1 VKRLGA
7 LAVTLL
13 ATSASGA
20 DDATRFD
27 LKKLMVLGD
36 VVVVTAADL
45 DGDGRLDIVAG
56 YTNGV
61 IPNVKRSLAVFW
73 NRDGSFG
80 TAPDLALGLD
90 EVQAF
95 GFDLA
100 EVDGQ
105 PGDELLLVTP
115 QGVLSRSFRG
125 RAAAPPVKLVDQPTA
140 FSRPAPGAMPRLRI
154 VQDVSGPGS
163 RELLVPGEHR
173 LGVYRRDGSGTYT
186 RAADLALDVQ
196 AGWSA
201 ADQMRRLD
209 RARTG
214 TVPAFRLSFA
224 HPAIYV
230 GDVDGDGLND
240 LVATLEDRIAIYRQ
254 SPGLGFATAPS
265 VTRDFAVRTPEELKE
280 AGTQASV
287 TVSDVDGDGIAD
299 LVVRKLVARG
309 LASVTTTTYV
319 FFGRKGGSYA
329 EVPDQILKGEGATGT
344 DVELFDVTGDGRP
357 DLVVPS
363 VNIGIFA
370 IVKILLNRTLSIN
383 FQVFPFEP
391 AKRRFAEKPAAEREL
406 SFKLNLSGAADIQAI
421 DMFGDYNGD
430 KRVDLAFGT
439 GDDELSIFLGGRGT
453 LFADSASARI
463 PVRAVGRLE
472 SVDLDGKGRSDMLLY
487 YPATKG
493 HRGEVMLLRNVGP
506 W

>member
-1 VKRLGA
+1 VKRA
-7 LAVTLL
+7 LVLLLLL
-13 ATSASGA
+13 APRPSRAA
-20 DDATRFD
+20 DPQRFD
-27 LKKLMVLGD
+27 PRKLMVLGD
-36 VVVVTAADL
+36 VVVVAAADL
-45 DGDGRLDIVAG
+45 DGDGKLDIVAG
-56 YTNGV
+56 YTTGV
-61 IPNVKRSLAVFW
+61 MPNIKRSLAVFW
-73 NRDGSFG
+73 NRNGAFG

-90 EVQAF
+90 DVEAF

-100 EVDGQ
+100 DIDGQ
-105 PGDELLLVTP
+105 PGDELLLFTP
-115 QGVLSRSFRG
+115 KGVLARSFRERTAG
-125 RAAAPPVKLVDQPTA
+125 QPLTLLEQATA
-140 FSRPAPGAMPRLRI
+140 FARPAPGMLPRLRL

-163 RELLVPGEHR
+163 HELLVPGPKN
-173 LGVYRRDGSGTYT
+173 LTVYRKQGTAYV
-186 RAADLALDVQ
+186 RAADLSLDVQ
-196 AGWSA
+196 AGWSSL
-201 ADQMRRLD
+201 DQLRRLD
-209 RARTG
+209 RVRSRS
-214 TVPAFRLSFA
+214 VPNFRISA
-224 HPAIYV
+224 AYPSIYV
-230 GDVDGDGLND
+230 ADVDGDGLND

-254 SPGLGFATAPS
+254 SPGLSFPSAPS
-265 VTRDFAVRTPEELKE
+265 FTRDFAVRTPEELKE

-287 TVSDVDGDGIAD
+287 TVADVDGDGVAD

-319 FFGRKGGSYA
+319 FFGRKGGAYPDA
-329 EVPDQILKGEGATGT
+329 PDQILKGEGATGT
-344 DVELFDVTGDGRP
+344 DVELFDVTGDGHP

-406 SFKLNLSGAADIQAI
+406 TFKLNLSGAADIQAI

-430 KRVDLAFGT
+430 RRVDLAFGT
-439 GDDELSIFLGGRGT
+439 GDDELSVFLGGKGT
-453 LFADSASARI
+453 LFSDSASTQI

-493 HRGEVMLLRNVGP
+493 HRGEVMLLKNVGP

>member
-1 VKRLGA
+1 MRLLG
-7 LAVTLL
+7 LL
-13 ATSASGA
+13 LVLVAGTAPAA
-20 DDATRFD
+20 DDPRRFEMR
-27 LKKLMVLGD
+27 KLMVLGD

-45 DGDGRLDIVAG
+45 DGDGKLDIVAG
-56 YTNGV
+56 YTTGV
-61 IPNVKRSLAVFW
+61 GPATRRSLAVFW
-73 NRDGSFG
+73 NRNGAFG
-80 TAPDLALGLD
+80 TAPDLALSLD
-90 EVQAF
+90 EVDAF

-100 EVDGQ
+100 DVDGQ
-105 PGDELLLVTP
+105 PGDELLLITP

-125 RAAAPPVKLVDQPTA
+125 RAASAPLKLVEQATA
-140 FSRPAPGAMPRLRI
+140 FTRPAPSAMPRLRI

-163 RELLVPGEHR
+163 RELLVPGAHR
-173 LGVYRRDGSGTYT
+173 LGIYRNQGNGKYA
-186 RAADLALDVQ
+186 RAADLSLDVQ
-196 AGWSA
+196 AGWNA

-214 TVPAFRLSFA
+214 TVPNFRLSFA
-224 HPAIYV
+224 FPSLYV
-230 GDVDGDGLND
+230 ADVDGDGLND
-240 LVATLEDRIAIYRQ
+240 VVATLEDRIAIYRQ
-254 SPGLGFATAPS
+254 SPGLTFAPAPT

-319 FFGRKGGSYA
+319 FFGRKGGTYA
-329 EVPDQILKGEGATGT
+329 DVPDQILKGEGATGT

-391 AKRRFAEKPAAEREL
+391 AKRRFTDKPAAEREL
-406 SFKLNLSGAADIQAI
+406 TFKLNLSGAADIQAI

-439 GDDELSIFLGGRGT
+439 GDDELSIFLGGKGA
-453 LFADSASARI
+453 LFADSPSARI

-472 SVDLDGKGRSDMLLY
+472 SVDLEGKGRSDMLLY
-487 YPATKG
+487 YPSTKG
-493 HRGEVMLLRNVGP
+493 YRGEVMLLKNVGP

>member
-1 VKRLGA
+1 MRVA
-7 LAVTLL
+7 TVLL
-13 ATSASGA
+13 LMLVVQSGA
-20 DDATRFD
+20 RAEPQRFEE
-27 LKKLMVLGD
+27 KKLQVLGD
-36 VVVVTAADL
+36 VVVVAAADL
-45 DGDGRLDIVAG
+45 DGDGKLDIIVG
-56 YTNGV
+56 YTSGV
-61 IPNVKRSLAVFW
+61 GPATKRSLAIFW
-73 NRDGSFG
+73 NRNGVFG
-80 TAPDLALGLD
+80 TAPDLALSLD
-90 EVQAF
+90 EGQVF

-100 EVDGQ
+100 DIDGQ

-115 QGVLSRSFRG
+115 EGVLSRNFRG
-125 RAAAPPVKLVDQPTA
+125 RVAGPPVKLVEQATA
-140 FSRPAPGAMPRLRI
+140 FTRPAPGTLPRLRI
-154 VQDVSGPGS
+154 VQDVSAPGS
-163 RELLVPGEHR
+163 RELLVAGPKL
-173 LGVYRRDGSGTYT
+173 LGIYKSQGNGSYV
-186 RAADLALDVQ
+186 RAAELALDVQ

-214 TVPAFRLSFA
+214 SVPYFRLSFSF
-224 HPAIYV
+224 PSLYV
-230 GDVDGDGLND
+230 ADVDGDGLMD
-240 LVATLEDRIAIYRQ
+240 IVATLEDRVAIYRQ
-254 SPGLGFATAPS
+254 SPGFTFAKAPS
-265 VTRDFAVRTPEELKE
+265 VSRDFAIRTPEELKE
-280 AGTQASV
+280 AGTSASV
-287 TVSDVDGDGIAD
+287 TVSDVDGDGVAD

-319 FFGRKGGSYA
+319 FFGRKGSTYA
-329 EVPDQILKGEGATGT
+329 EAPDQVLRGEGATGT
-344 DVELFDVTGDGRP
+344 DVELFDVTGDGHP

-391 AKRRFAEKPAAEREL
+391 ARRRFADKPAAEREL

-430 KRVDLAFGT
+430 KRADLAFGT
-439 GDDELSIFLGGRGT
+439 GDDELSIFLGGQGT
-453 LFADSASARI
+453 LFADSAAARI

-472 SVDLDGKGRSDMLLY
+472 SVDLDAKGRSDMLLY

-493 HRGEVMLLRNVGP
+493 HRGEVMLLRNTGP